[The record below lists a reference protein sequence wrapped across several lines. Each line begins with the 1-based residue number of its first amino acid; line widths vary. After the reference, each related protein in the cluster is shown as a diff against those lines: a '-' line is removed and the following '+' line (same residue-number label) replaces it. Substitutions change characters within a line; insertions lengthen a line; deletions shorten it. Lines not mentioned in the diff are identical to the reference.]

1 MTGENC
7 TEDINGCADNP
18 CLNST
23 CIDIAADEEV
33 DLSYVCTTV
42 TCPDGYT
49 KISPSDSTDECFGE
63 LERGGYETL
72 IGARAMAL
80 IMIIFLIFYI
90 ACKSSFGS
98 ET

>member
-63 LERGGYETL
+63 LERGG
-72 IGARAMAL
+72 G
-80 IMIIFLIFYI
+80 
-90 ACKSSFGS
+90 
-98 ET
+98 